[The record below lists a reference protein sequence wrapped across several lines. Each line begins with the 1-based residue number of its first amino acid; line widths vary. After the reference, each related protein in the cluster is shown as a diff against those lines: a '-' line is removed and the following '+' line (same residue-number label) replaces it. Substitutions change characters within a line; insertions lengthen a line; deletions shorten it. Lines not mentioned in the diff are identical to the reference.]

1 MRFTYFWPWWG
12 VITGLTIT
20 ATVTVYAY
28 LCLKRPISWRL
39 KSLLIALRLLAISV
53 LLFCLLE
60 PVLVEKKDITPP
72 MHLPILAD
80 TSRSMDLRD
89 VDFNGE
95 LSSRLTHANHLL
107 FDSSS
112 QFLSSLNERYEIHL
126 YRFDQRSQQISGRLN
141 PLETG
146 GNLTDIGAA
155 IQTAIREWRGQQTAG
170 VVLITDGA
178 HNASTFPLEDVVR
191 LQIPVYPIGIGTP
204 EPPKDLIITGIEV
217 NPVVYV
223 GHEVPVYI
231 TIQSNGY
238 SGYQVRLSL
247 GRTEDSENEGSVVN
261 ATSVTLT
268 DESDQVVEFALIPE
282 SEGSFQY
289 IASLPTLEGEIS
301 SENNNKVFLLKAVKT
316 KLRVLYIDGRPRW
329 DYVFLKRALERDP
342 DIDSTCLILSGKRLH
357 QLRDTLLNTTN
368 GYYPQNNES
377 YDEVRQ
383 FPDTLD
389 ELMTHDV
396 LIVGDILS
404 NTLNSIQQSA
414 VVDFVEKHG
423 KAIIFLGGQNSLGKD
438 GLIQTSLAGLLP
450 TVIPTSGCISRN
462 EDFSPE
468 LTQNGLYHPITRLA
482 NTKANNEAIWRELP
496 PLSRWLGGLQLRGGA
511 TALSVYRPEMA
522 SQPIP
527 VIIFQRSGLGKSL
540 LIAAEGVWNWGFGVW
555 SFKDEDDTYPR
566 FWAQAIRWMATRGA
580 EKQISVTTNLPT
592 YSVGDIVEITV
603 FAYDESYQP
612 LEDATIE
619 IDVFPPSD
627 DKPFQLRPRANSA
640 SVGAFTTRFNADSQ
654 GSYHIKAS
662 GRQGEVVL
670 GEDSTEIFVQTQFAE
685 LENPQLDES
694 LLKQLATKTG
704 GAYLTLAE
712 ASTLSEKINAHLR
725 PIFATEERDL
735 WDTPLVLI
743 CVVALLGI
751 EWFLRKRIGLV

>member
-1 MRFTYFWPWWG
+1 MRFTYYWPWWE
-12 VITGLTIT
+12 VILGLTIM
-20 ATVTVYAY
+20 ASVTVYAY
-28 LCLKRPISWRL
+28 LCLKRPIRWRF
-39 KSLLIALRLLAISV
+39 KSLLIALRILAISV

-72 MHLPILAD
+72 MHLPILTD
-80 TSRSMDLRD
+80 TSKSMDLRD
-89 VDFNGE
+89 VEFNGE
-95 LSSRLTHANHLL
+95 SSSRLTLANHLL

-112 QFLSSLNERYEIHL
+112 QFLSSLNKRFETHL
-126 YRFDQRSQQISGRLN
+126 YRFDEQSQQISGQLK
-141 PLETG
+141 PLEIRG
-146 GNLTDIGAA
+146 SLTDIAGS

-178 HNASTFPLEDVVR
+178 HNSSTFPLDDVVR
-191 LQIPVYPIGIGTP
+191 LQIPIYPIGIGTP
-204 EPPKDLIITGIEV
+204 EPPKDLRIARIEV
-217 NPVVYV
+217 NPIVSV
-223 GHEVPVYI
+223 GHEVPVYV

-238 SGYQVRLSL
+238 SGNQVRLSL
-247 GRTEDSENEGSVVN
+247 ERTEDSENEGSVIN
-261 ATSVTLT
+261 ATSVALT
-268 DESDQVVEFALIPE
+268 DESDQVVEFILTPE

-301 SENNNKVFLLKAVKT
+301 SENNSKVFLLKVVKT

-329 DYVFLKRALERDP
+329 DYAFLKRALERDP
-342 DIDSTCLILSGKRLH
+342 DIDSTCVILSGKRLH

-368 GYYPQNNES
+368 GYYPQNRES
-377 YDEVRQ
+377 HDEVCQ
-383 FPDTLD
+383 FPDTRD
-389 ELMTHDV
+389 ELMAYDV

-404 NTLNSIQQSA
+404 NTLNAMQQAA
-414 VVDFVEKHG
+414 VVESVEKHG
-423 KAIIFLGGQNSLGKD
+423 KAIIFLGGQNSLGIN
-438 GLIQTSLAGLLP
+438 GLMQTSLSGLLP
-450 TVIPTSGCISRN
+450 IVIPMSGCISEN
-462 EDFSPE
+462 EDFSLE
-468 LTQNGLYHPITRLA
+468 LTPNGLYHPITRLA

-511 TALSVYRPEMA
+511 TALSVYRREMA

-527 VIIFQRSGLGKSL
+527 IIIFQRSGLGKSL

-566 FWAQAIRWMATRGA
+566 FWAQAIRWMTTRGA

-603 FAYDESYQP
+603 FAYNESYQP

-619 IDVFPPSD
+619 IQVFPPWD
-627 DKPFQLRPRANSA
+627 EKPFQLHASPNSA
-640 SVGAFTTRFNADSQ
+640 SVGAYMTRFNADGQ

-670 GEDSTEIFVQTQFAE
+670 GEDSTEIFAQTQLAE

-694 LLKQLATKTG
+694 LLKQLAVKTG
-704 GAYLTLAE
+704 GAYITFAE
-712 ASTLSEKINAHLR
+712 ASTLPEKINALQR